1 MKEEQKRRLGFL
13 PCIYMGNP
21 EILVGKTNGS
31 RYFVSGAS
39 WAVILGDAIFLLCLV
54 CLADLNILCNGS
66 FSHLVKFNF
75 YSFMFMH
82 KISTRVVYVNGN
94 PQSGDEIR
102 QNTKKMSREM
112 GTKKTKT
119 DA

>member
-1 MKEEQKRRLGFL
+1 M
-13 PCIYMGNP
+13 
-21 EILVGKTNGS
+21 
-31 RYFVSGAS
+31 
-39 WAVILGDAIFLLCLV
+39 ILGDAIFLLCLA

-82 KISTRVVYVNGN
+82 KISTQVVCVNGN

-102 QNTKKMSREM
+102 QNTKKMSREK